1 MLAIAV
7 VIAGDRAGAD
17 VHALAD
23 PGIAEVAEMIRLGAL
38 TQLGFFH
45 LDEIADLGRAT
56 DHRPR
61 SQVGERPYRR
71 VVFETSLP
79 NHATVLDH
87 HSMTEDAV
95 GNPGMGTDLAILAD
109 CRASFER
116 DMRGEDGVLP
126 DFHVC
131 VDGPG
136 RRIPQGH
143 TVLHR
148 ASAQLPPH

>member
-1 MLAIAV
+1 VSRAVGHHRSPPPRDRGDQLRVAADKDPILADGLMLVSAV

-38 TQLGFFH
+38 PQLGFFH

-61 SQVGERPYRR
+61 PQVGERPYRR

-87 HSMTEDAV
+87 HSMTEDAC
-95 GNPGMGTDLAILAD
+95 GNPGLGADL
-109 CRASFER
+109 
-116 DMRGEDGVLP
+116 
-126 DFHVC
+126 
-131 VDGPG
+131 
-136 RRIPQGH
+136 
-143 TVLHR
+143 
-148 ASAQLPPH
+148 